1 MAKQNFLAGGY
12 YGKLGA
18 TVGQRWKNQRTI
30 RTYVIPENP
39 RTPKQMANR
48 SKFSAAVPFAQKGMS
63 MNYRSPAFASETTTE
78 WALRMSSAKYA
89 MDLGLS
95 DVAAIPIVPRDFT
108 SAYTITEITLES
120 VVDAT
125 HATLSLVGTLPAGSK
140 SYSLMI
146 YFSDG
151 VRAGEY
157 MLCEGTTDANDNT
170 LLTVTCENTA
180 TLQTAT
186 IYGVIVSKDDIDAQ
200 TVTYSAKLEI
210 KKESRP
216 AFALQ
221 IEDVTFAATTQEK
234 IHVTV
239 ETSFLGDN
247 LVGTFSASEATILG
261 DRKTKEAVFTAGGED
276 AAATESFVDNAAT
289 ISNFTIDKDTGV
301 IEFDFAPS
309 NVQTTQS
316 YVGVFIGFRINWEN
330 AYTDA
335 TTMSSSFANYS
346 GGWAGGHL
354 QSELDMQLTT
364 TPPYVSVYDA
374 VSDGHT
380 YGSIEY
386 WLADTTAKAA
396 WTAKHP
402 ASINFKL
409 VSGNSDLALVVGGV
423 ARTGTLDWSD
433 ITDDGDGEGVF
444 NWSFNTIDVAG
455 VTDDTVT
462 SGTTNAF
469 VSRVCLSDTLSEKAG
484 TYDTSHIW
492 TPLPDWSIPA
502 NTAIGL
508 F

>member
-30 RTYVIPENP
+30 RTYVVPENP

-48 SKFSAAVPFAQKGMS
+48 NKFSASVPFAQKGMS

-89 MDLGLS
+89 MDIGLS
-95 DVAAIPIVPRDFT
+95 DVAAIPVVPRGFT

-120 VVDAT
+120 VIDAT
-125 HATLSLVGTLPAGSK
+125 HAKLSLIGTLPAGSK

-151 VRAGEY
+151 TRAGEY
-157 MLCEGTTDANDNT
+157 MLCEGTTDASDNT
-170 LLTVTCENTA
+170 SLTVACENTA

-186 IYGVIVSKDDIDAQ
+186 VYGVIVSKDDIDAQ

-210 KKESRP
+210 KKEGKP

-221 IEDVTFAATTQEK
+221 ITDVTYTATTQEK

-239 ETSFLGDN
+239 ETSFLGGN
-247 LVGTFSASEATILG
+247 LVGTFSASEAVILG
-261 DRKTKEAVFTAGGED
+261 DRKTKEAVYTAGGED

-289 ISNFTIDKDTGV
+289 ISNFTINKDTGV

-354 QSELDMQLTT
+354 QPEFDMQLTT

-374 VSDGHT
+374 ISDGHT
-380 YGSIEY
+380 YGSIEF
-386 WLADTTAKAA
+386 WLADATAKAA
-396 WTAKHP
+396 WAAKHP

-433 ITDDGDGEGVF
+433 ITDDGDDEGVF
-444 NWSFNTIDVAG
+444 NWSFNQIDVVG
-455 VTDDTVT
+455 VTDDTIT

-469 VSRVCLSDTLSEKAG
+469 VSRICLSDTLSEKAG
-484 TYDTSHIW
+484 TYDASHIW
-492 TPLPDWSIPA
+492 TPIPDWSIPA

>member
-30 RTYVIPENP
+30 RTYVVPENP

-63 MNYRSPAFASETTTE
+63 MNYRNPAFASETTTE

-95 DVAAIPIVPRDFT
+95 DVAAIPVVPRGFT
-108 SAYTITEITLES
+108 SAYTITEVTLES

-170 LLTVTCENTA
+170 LLTVACENTA
-180 TLQTAT
+180 TLQSAT

-221 IEDVTFAATTQEK
+221 IEDVTFTATTQEK

-239 ETSFLGDN
+239 ETSFVGDN
-247 LVGTFSASEATILG
+247 LVGTFSASEAVIMG
-261 DRKTKEAVFTAGGED
+261 DRKTKEAVFAAGGED
-276 AAATESFVDNAAT
+276 AATAESFVDSAAA

-335 TTMSSSFANYS
+335 TTMSSSFVNYS

-354 QSELDMQLTT
+354 QPELDMQLTT

-374 VSDGHT
+374 ISDGYT
-380 YGSIEY
+380 YGSVEF
-386 WLADTTAKAA
+386 WLANATAKAA
-396 WTAKHP
+396 WTAKQP

-409 VSGNSDLALVVGGV
+409 VSGNSDLALVVSGV

-444 NWSFNTIDVAG
+444 NWSFNQIDVAG
-455 VTDDTVT
+455 VTDDTIT

-469 VSRVCLSDTLSEKAG
+469 VARICLSNTLTEKAG
-484 TYDTSHIW
+484 TYDASHIW
-492 TPLPDWSIPA
+492 TPLPDWSVPA
-502 NTAIGL
+502 DTAIGL

>member
-30 RTYVIPENP
+30 RTYVVPENP

-48 SKFSAAVPFAQKGMS
+48 NKFSASVPFAQKGMS

-95 DVAAIPIVPRDFT
+95 DVAAIPVVPRGFT
-108 SAYTITEITLES
+108 SAYTITEITLQS
-120 VVDAT
+120 VLDTT
-125 HATLSLVGTLPAGSK
+125 HARLSLVGTLPAGSK
-140 SYSLMI
+140 RYSLML

-151 VRAGEY
+151 ARTGEY
-157 MLCEGTTDANDNT
+157 MLCEGVSDASDST
-170 LLTVTCENTA
+170 ILTIACENTA

-186 IYGVIVSKDDIDAQ
+186 VYGVIVSKDDIDAQ
-200 TVTYSAKLEI
+200 TVTYSAKLEV

-216 AFALQ
+216 AFVLR

-239 ETSFLGDN
+239 ETSFLGGN
-247 LVGTFSASEATILG
+247 LVGTFSASEAVIMG
-261 DRKTKEAVFTAGGED
+261 DRKTKVAVYAAGSED

-289 ISNFTIDKDTGV
+289 ISNFTVNKDTGV

-354 QSELDMQLTT
+354 QPELDMQLTV
-364 TPPYVSVYDA
+364 TPPYIAVQQEVSGGD
-374 VSDGHT
+374 T
-380 YGSIEY
+380 YGAMEFS
-386 WLADTTAKAA
+386 LADTTARAA
-396 WTAKHP
+396 WAATHP
-402 ASINFKL
+402 ASINLKL
-409 VSGNSDLALVVGGV
+409 ASGNSDLALIVGGV

-433 ITDDGDGEGVF
+433 ISDTGDDAGNFSWEFG
-444 NWSFNTIDVAG
+444 TITVAG
-455 VTDDTVT
+455 VTGDTIT

-469 VSRVCLSDTLSEKAG
+469 VSRVCLSDTLTKKAG
-484 TYDTSHIW
+484 TYDAGHIW
-492 TPLPDWSIPA
+492 TPLPDWSVPA
-502 NTAIGL
+502 NTAIDL
-508 F
+508 Y

>member
-1 MAKQNFLAGGY
+1 MAKQNFLAGGF

-48 SKFSAAVPFAQKGMS
+48 NKFTAAVPFAQKGMS

-95 DVAAIPIVPRDFT
+95 DVAAIPVVPRGFT
-108 SAYTITEITLES
+108 SAYTITGITVES
-120 VVDAT
+120 ITDAT
-125 HATLSLVGTLPAGSK
+125 HAKLLLTGDLPAGAK
-140 SYSLMI
+140 HYSLMI

-151 VRAGEY
+151 SRVGEY
-157 MLCEGTTDANDNT
+157 MLCHGETTAADNKDLTITCEDTTD
-170 LLTVTCENTA
+170 LLTA
-180 TLQTAT
+180 TL
-186 IYGVIVSKDDIDAQ
+186 YGVIVSNDDIDAQ

-210 KKESRP
+210 KEEGKP

-221 IEDVTFAATTQEK
+221 ITDVTYAATTQGK

-247 LVGTFSASEATILG
+247 LIGTFSASEAVIMG
-261 DRKTKEAVFTAGGED
+261 DRKTKEAVFEAGGED
-276 AAATESFVDNAAT
+276 AAATESFVDNKAT
-289 ISNFTIDKDTGV
+289 ISNFVINKGTGV
-301 IEFDFAPS
+301 IEFDFTPS

-330 AYTDA
+330 AYTDE

-354 QSELDMQLTT
+354 QPELNMQLTV
-364 TPPYVSVYDA
+364 TPPYVSVHDT
-374 VSDGHT
+374 VSVGDT
-380 YGSIEY
+380 YGSIEF
-386 WLADTTAKAA
+386 WLVDATAKAA
-396 WTAKHP
+396 WAAKHP
-402 ASINFKL
+402 ASKNLKL
-409 VSGNSDLALVVGGV
+409 ISGNSNINLVVDGV
-423 ARTGTLDWSD
+423 ARTGALDWSD
-433 ITDDGDGEGVF
+433 IDDDGSSEGSFNWVF
-444 NWSFNTIDVAG
+444 NVINVAG
-455 VTDDTVT
+455 VNDGTIT

-469 VSRVCLSDTLSEKAG
+469 VSRVCLSDTLTKKAG
-484 TYDTSHIW
+484 TYDASHLW
-492 TPLPDWSIPA
+492 TPLPDWSVPA
-502 NTAIGL
+502 NTAIDL
-508 F
+508 Y

>member
-1 MAKQNFLAGGY
+1 
-12 YGKLGA
+12 
-18 TVGQRWKNQRTI
+18 
-30 RTYVIPENP
+30 
-39 RTPKQMANR
+39 
-48 SKFSAAVPFAQKGMS
+48 
-63 MNYRSPAFASETTTE
+63 
-78 WALRMSSAKYA
+78 MSSAKYA

-95 DVAAIPIVPRDFT
+95 DVAAIPVVPRGFT

-125 HATLSLVGTLPAGSK
+125 HAKLSLVGTLPAGSK

-151 VRAGEY
+151 TRTGEY
-157 MLCEGTTDANDNT
+157 MLCEGVSDASDNT
-170 LLTVTCENTA
+170 SLTVTCENTA
-180 TLQTAT
+180 TLLSAT

-210 KKESRP
+210 KKEGKP

-221 IEDVTFAATTQEK
+221 ITDVTFAATTQEK

-239 ETSFLGDN
+239 ETSFLGNN
-247 LVGTFSASEATILG
+247 LVGTFSASEAVIMG
-261 DRKTKEAVFTAGGED
+261 DRKTKEAVFAAGGED

-289 ISNFTIDKDTGV
+289 ISNFTINKETGV

-330 AYTDA
+330 AYTDE

-354 QSELDMQLTT
+354 QPELNMQLTV
-364 TPPYVSVYDA
+364 TPPYVSVHDI
-374 VSDGHT
+374 VSVGET
-380 YGSIEY
+380 YGSIEF
-386 WLADTTAKAA
+386 WLVDATAKAA
-396 WTAKHP
+396 WAAKHP
-402 ASINFKL
+402 ASKNLKL
-409 VSGNSDLALVVGGV
+409 ISGNSNINLVVDGV
-423 ARTGTLDWSD
+423 ARTGALDWSD
-433 ITDDGDGEGVF
+433 IDDDGSSEGSFNWVF
-444 NWSFNTIDVAG
+444 NVINVAG
-455 VTDDTVT
+455 VNDGTIT

-469 VSRVCLSDTLSEKAG
+469 VARMCLSDTLSKKAG
-484 TYDTSHIW
+484 TYDTNHIW
-492 TPLPDWSIPA
+492 TPTPDWSIPA
-502 NTAIGL
+502 NTAIDL

>member
-30 RTYVIPENP
+30 RTYVVPENP

-48 SKFSAAVPFAQKGMS
+48 NKFSASVPFAQKGMS

-95 DVAAIPIVPRDFT
+95 DVAAIPVVPRGFT

-120 VVDAT
+120 VLDAT
-125 HATLSLVGTLPAGSK
+125 HARLSLVGTLPAGSK

-157 MLCEGTTDANDNT
+157 MLCEGVSDASDNT
-170 LLTVTCENTA
+170 ILTIACKSTA

-186 IYGVIVSKDDIDAQ
+186 VYGVIVSKDDIDAQ
-200 TVTYSAKLEI
+200 TVTYSAKLEV

-216 AFALQ
+216 AFVLQ
-221 IEDVTFAATTQEK
+221 IEDVTYAATTQEK

-239 ETSFLGDN
+239 ETSFLGSN
-247 LVGTFSASEATILG
+247 LVGTFSASEAVILG
-261 DRKTKEAVFTAGGED
+261 DRKTKAAVYAAGGED
-276 AAATESFVDNAAT
+276 AVATESFVDNAAT
-289 ISNFTIDKDTGV
+289 ISNFTINKETGV

-354 QSELDMQLTT
+354 QPELNMQLTV
-364 TPPYVSVYDA
+364 TPPYIAVQQE

-380 YGSIEY
+380 YGAMEFS
-386 WLADTTAKAA
+386 LTDSTARAA
-396 WTAKHP
+396 WAATHP
-402 ASINFKL
+402 ASINLKL
-409 VSGNSDLALVVGGV
+409 VSGNSDLALVVDGI

-433 ITDDGDGEGVF
+433 ISDTGDDDGNF
-444 NWSFNTIDVAG
+444 NWEFGTITVAG
-455 VTDDTVT
+455 VTDGTIT

-469 VSRVCLSDTLSEKAG
+469 VSRVCISNTLTEKAG

-492 TPLPDWSIPA
+492 TPLPDWSVPA
-502 NTAIGL
+502 NTAIDL
-508 F
+508 Y

>member
-30 RTYVIPENP
+30 RTYVVPENP

-48 SKFSAAVPFAQKGMS
+48 NKFSASVPFAQKGMS

-95 DVAAIPIVPRDFT
+95 DVAAIPVVPRGFT

-120 VVDAT
+120 VIDAT
-125 HATLSLVGTLPAGSK
+125 HARLSLVGTLPAGSK

-151 VRAGEY
+151 TRAGEY
-157 MLCEGTTDANDNT
+157 MLCEGTTDASDNT
-170 LLTVTCENTA
+170 SLTVACENTA

-186 IYGVIVSKDDIDAQ
+186 VYGVIVSKDDIDAQ

-210 KKESRP
+210 KKEAKP

-221 IEDVTFAATTQEK
+221 ITDVTYAATTQGK

-247 LVGTFSASEATILG
+247 LVGTFSASEAVIMG
-261 DRKTKEAVFTAGGED
+261 DRKTKEAVFEAGGED
-276 AAATESFVDNAAT
+276 AVTAESFVDQVAT
-289 ISNFTIDKDTGV
+289 ISNFAIDKDTGV
-301 IEFDFAPS
+301 IEFDFTPS

-330 AYTDA
+330 AYTDE

-354 QSELDMQLTT
+354 QPELDMQLTI
-364 TPPYVSVYDA
+364 TPPYMSVHDTVSVG
-374 VSDGHT
+374 ST
-380 YGSIEY
+380 YGSIEF
-386 WLADTTAKAA
+386 WLADATAKAA
-396 WTAKHP
+396 WAAKHP
-402 ASINFKL
+402 ASKNFKL
-409 VSGNSDLALVVGGV
+409 VSGNSNLNLVVDGA
-423 ARTGTLDWSD
+423 ARTGALDWND
-433 ITDDGDGEGVF
+433 IEDDESETGNF
-444 NWSFNTIDVAG
+444 NWIFNTIDIAG
-455 VTDDTVT
+455 VTDGTIT

-469 VSRVCLSDTLSEKAG
+469 VTRMCLGDTLSKKAG
-484 TYDTSHIW
+484 TYDAGHIW
-492 TPLPDWSIPA
+492 TPIPDWSIPA
-502 NTAIGL
+502 NTAIDL

>member
-30 RTYVIPENP
+30 RTYVVPVNP

-63 MNYRSPAFASETTTE
+63 MNYRNPAFASETTTE
-78 WALRMSSAKYA
+78 WALRMSAAKYA

-95 DVAAIPIVPRDFT
+95 DVAAIPIVPRGFT

-157 MLCEGTTDANDNT
+157 MLCEGVSDASDNT

-180 TLQTAT
+180 TLLSAT
-186 IYGVIVSKDDIDAQ
+186 VYGVIVSKDDIDAQ

-210 KKESRP
+210 KKETRP

-221 IEDVTFAATTQEK
+221 IEDVTFTATTQEK

-239 ETSFLGDN
+239 ETSFLGDD

-261 DRKTKEAVFTAGGED
+261 DRKTKEAVFVAGGED
-276 AAATESFVDNAAT
+276 AATTESFVDNAAT

-301 IEFDFAPS
+301 IEFDFTPS

-330 AYTDA
+330 AYTDE
-335 TTMSSSFANYS
+335 TTMSSSFVNYS

-354 QSELDMQLTT
+354 QPELDTQLTE
-364 TPPYVSVYDA
+364 TPPYILVYEQIDDERT
-374 VSDGHT
+374 S
-380 YGSIEY
+380 GSIHY
-386 WLADTTAKAA
+386 SLANATAIAA
-396 WTAKHP
+396 WNAKHP
-402 ASINFKL
+402 TTGTLKL
-409 VSGNSDLALVVGGV
+409 VSGSSNINLVVDGV
-423 ARTGTLDWSD
+423 AKTGVVDWSEVTED
-433 ITDDGDGEGVF
+433 WGDDGDF
-444 NWSFNTIDVAG
+444 NWQMEWIDVAG
-455 VTDDTVT
+455 VTSGIIT

-469 VSRVCLSDTLSEKAG
+469 VSRACLGDDLTAKVG
-484 TYDTSHIW
+484 TYDASHIW

-508 F
+508 S

>member
-30 RTYVIPENP
+30 RTYVVPENP

-63 MNYRSPAFASETTTE
+63 MNYRSPTFASETTTE

-95 DVAAIPIVPRDFT
+95 DVAAIPVVPRGFT
-108 SAYTITEITLES
+108 SAYTITEITLTA

-157 MLCEGTTDANDNT
+157 MLCEGVSDATDNT
-170 LLTVTCENTA
+170 ILTITCENTA
-180 TLQTAT
+180 SLQTAT

-210 KKESRP
+210 KKEGKP

-221 IEDVTFAATTQEK
+221 IEDVTFTATTQGK
-234 IHVTV
+234 IKVTV
-239 ETSFLGDN
+239 ETSFLGNN
-247 LVGTFSASEATILG
+247 LVGTFSASEAVIIG
-261 DRKTKEAVFTAGGED
+261 DRKTKEAVYAAGSED
-276 AAATESFVDNAAT
+276 AAATESFVDSAAT
-289 ISNFTIDKDTGV
+289 ISNFTINKDTGV
-301 IEFDFAPS
+301 IKFDFAPS

-354 QSELDMQLTT
+354 QPELDMQLTV
-364 TPPYVSVYDA
+364 TPPYMAVYEEVSSGD
-374 VSDGHT
+374 T
-380 YGSIEY
+380 YGQMEF
-386 WLADTTAKAA
+386 WLTDADAKAA
-396 WTAKHP
+396 WTAKHHTGI
-402 ASINFKL
+402 SLKL
-409 VSGNSDLALVVGGV
+409 VSGVSDLALIVGGI

-433 ITDDGDGEGVF
+433 ISDVGDDAGNFSWEFG
-444 NWSFNTIDVAG
+444 TITVAG
-455 VTDDTVT
+455 VTDGTIT
-462 SGTTNAF
+462 GGTTNAF
-469 VSRVCLSDTLSEKAG
+469 VARVCQNDTLSEKAG
-484 TYDTSHIW
+484 TYDASHIW
-492 TPLPDWSIPA
+492 TPLPDWSVPA
-502 NTAIGL
+502 NTAIDL
-508 F
+508 Y